1 MKNKKNI
8 INYMLLT
15 ILFFSINIFLNGE
28 INSVNVK
35 NDNVKITT
43 EEVKKI
49 VFSHAKIDRK
59 AARITK
65 LVLDKEN
72 KMYYYEI
79 IFFTAE
85 KKYTY
90 KINANTGN
98 LISVNQSIR
107 KSYDQK
113 NQSKGIFQWLF

>member
-1 MKNKKNI
+1 MKIRKNI
-8 INYMLLT
+8 VYVVTLI
-15 ILFFSINIFLNGE
+15 ILILSINIFSNTR
-28 INSVNVK
+28 NNMNVK
-35 NDNVKITT
+35 NDNVKITS
-43 EEVKKI
+43 EDVKKI

-65 LVLDKEN
+65 LILDKEN
-72 KMYYYEI
+72 KIYYYEI
-79 IFFTAE
+79 IFFTTE

-90 KINANTGN
+90 KINANTGH
-98 LISVNQSIR
+98 LISANQSIR